1 MRIEKG
7 KQSNLATLQSNQNQN
22 IIEWKVLVGF
32 LGTLFMK
39 VWYHTLISVHNH
51 STHKDHQHKL
61 SCFQGPLLVG
71 KLVN

>member
-39 VWYHTLISVHNH
+39 V
-51 STHKDHQHKL
+51 
-61 SCFQGPLLVG
+61 
-71 KLVN
+71 